1 VATIKLPN
9 LPLSLTV
16 AQGSVWVTY
25 RHGEESPEGLFRID
39 PRTRTVAERIYVAES
54 PIGPSPADV
63 ALAPDSVW
71 VVSPVT
77 VVGAEAGFIVRWDL
91 DAGRRTADIGIG
103 TPVGIGVGPD
113 SIWALQA
120 NGVVVRVDLV
130 THEVVAKIATS
141 GGGAAIAVAED
152 AVWVVDRQKGTI
164 TRIDPATNKAGPP
177 VGLGGKPSSVAAGEG
192 NVWVRLDAA

>member
-1 VATIKLPN
+1 
-9 LPLSLTV
+9 
-16 AQGSVWVTY
+16 
-25 RHGEESPEGLFRID
+25 
-39 PRTRTVAERIYVAES
+39 
-54 PIGPSPADV
+54 
-63 ALAPDSVW
+63 
-71 VVSPVT
+71 
-77 VVGAEAGFIVRWDL
+77 
-91 DAGRRTADIGIG
+91 
-103 TPVGIGVGPD
+103 
-113 SIWALQA
+113 LQA

-152 AVWVVDRQKGTI
+152 AVWVVDRQTI